1 MLNDAIRWRVLA
13 SRDARFDG
21 VFFVGV
27 TSTGIYCRPSCP
39 ARTPRP
45 EHARFYPTAAA
56 AQRAGFRACKRC
68 RPDASPGSPEW
79 NNRADLVGRAMRL
92 ILDGVVDRDGVE
104 GLARRLGYSPRQL
117 HRLLTAE
124 LGAGP
129 LALARAQRAHAA
141 RVLLQTTSLPVA
153 QVAFGAGFSSV
164 RQFNAT
170 IGEIYGQTPSELRN
184 GATPWGHAPT
194 GETVI
199 RLRLPYRPPLAFAHL
214 LDFLGARAVPG
225 VEVVRDGTYSRAL
238 RLPHGLGVA
247 AVTQPASSHMA
258 FLECELELT
267 DVRDVQAAVE
277 RMRRLFDLDADPF
290 QVLDAFAGDDLLGAL
305 AVARPGLRV
314 PGSVDGEETAVRAV
328 LGQQVS
334 VAGAR
339 TLAGRLVQRY
349 GTPLSRPH
357 GTLTHAFPD
366 AARLASL
373 EPEALSLPLSRAQ
386 ALITLARALA
396 EGSVVLDPGADRE
409 DVSRRLLAL
418 RGVGPWTVQYLRMR
432 ALGDPDAFL
441 PSDLGVRRAFE
452 RLGHRTDPAS
462 ALRLAER
469 WRPWRAYAVQYLW
482 TVPPAAPPAD
492 QGHWVGQLEGGSE
505 G

>member
-1 MLNDAIRWRVLA
+1 MLKDEICLRILA

-79 NNRADLVGRAMRL
+79 NSRADLVGRAMRL
-92 ILDGVVDRDGVE
+92 ILDGVVDRGGVA

-170 IGEIYGQTPSELRN
+170 LSEIYGQTPSELRKDSMRRGN
-184 GATPWGHAPT
+184 AVPGA
-194 GETVI
+194 TVI
-199 RLRLPYRPPLAFAHL
+199 RLRLPYRPPLAFTHL
-214 LDFLGARAVPG
+214 LDFLGTRAVPG
-225 VEVVRDGTYSRAL
+225 VEAVRDGTYSRVL

-247 AVTQPASSHMA
+247 AVTQPKSDLA

-277 RMRRLFDLDADPF
+277 RMRRLLDLDADPC
-290 QVLDAFAGDDLLGAL
+290 QVRDAFAGDGLLGAL
-305 AVARPGLRV
+305 ALARPGLRV
-314 PGSVDGEETAVRAV
+314 PGSVDGEETAMRAV

-349 GTPLSRPH
+349 GTPLPHPH

-373 EPEALSLPLSRAQ
+373 EPAALALPASRAR
-386 ALITLARALA
+386 ALITLAQALA
-396 EGSVVLDPGADRE
+396 EGRVVLDPGADRE

-418 RGVGPWTVQYLRMR
+418 KGVGPWTVQYLRMR

-452 RLGHRTDPAS
+452 RLGHRADPAS
-462 ALRLAER
+462 ALGLSER

-482 TVPPAAPPAD
+482 TVPAADPPANE
-492 QGHWVGQLEGGSE
+492 GHWARQSEGGSE